1 MTLKEQ
7 YLAMT
12 GANQFLWDLW
22 AKEREEIR
30 QGYRGISHSVNQCN
44 AGYADCSEALM
55 GLRERADSQ
64 ATELSEANAAV
75 GKLQQEVVKLKE
87 ALQGARD
94 AYGELK
100 KSITGGA

>member
-1 MTLKEQ
+1 MIEHEPQKAELTK
-7 YLAMT
+7 
-12 GANQFLWDLW
+12 
-22 AKEREEIR
+22 
-30 QGYRGISHSVNQCN
+30 
-44 AGYADCSEALM
+44 
-55 GLRERADSQ
+55 LREA
-64 ATELSEANAAV
+64 AAV